1 MFPIIKNH
9 RQKAASSLPSRQV
22 HWRMDGQGWL
32 FWTLIILFSFCNRTS
47 FVGASDIPNFKI
59 QTQNCFVTISYITNS
74 FTVFTSLV
82 FSHLLVRTHRIQVSV
97 FSTSYRALE
106 KKPLDGREFQH
117 STWNM
122 ISLHWVPSGFH
133 QHDILAFLIFIFHLP
148 LRLSFLT
155 EQTLLVHRI

>member
-32 FWTLIILFSFCNRTS
+32 FWTLIILYSFCNRTS
-47 FVGASDIPNFKI
+47 FLGASDIPNFKI
-59 QTQNCFVTISYITNS
+59 QTQNCFLTISYITNS

-82 FSHLLVRTHRIQVSV
+82 FSHLLMRTHRIQVSV
-97 FSTSYRALE
+97 FSTSYQALE

-122 ISLHWVPSGFH
+122 ISSTGCPVVSTNTISWLFKS
-133 QHDILAFLIFIFHLP
+133 
-148 LRLSFLT
+148 LSFISPSTYPFSLNK
-155 EQTLLVHRI
+155 RS